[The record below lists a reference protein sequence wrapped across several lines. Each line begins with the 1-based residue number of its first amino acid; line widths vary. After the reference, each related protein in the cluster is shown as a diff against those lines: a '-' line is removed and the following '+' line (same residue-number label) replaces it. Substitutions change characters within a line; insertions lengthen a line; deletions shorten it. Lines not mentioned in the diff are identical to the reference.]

1 MEAKPPPKM
10 GAKPSL
16 ELTHFVTGSVMF
28 FVFFF
33 LHFTT
38 YIPHPKPPFPTG
50 PARVFPPHTIDTRAV
65 VLNLFEWPYPLVP
78 HKIFPYPQSEMDTI
92 IVFVVAVVIIIII
105 VVINSIIN
113 NIIVIIKATADKK
126 RKIGNILV

>member
-1 MEAKPPPKM
+1 MRSPHLKWGDS

-28 FVFFF
+28 FVFFPAF
-33 LHFTT
+33 RNLYT
-38 YIPHPKPPFPTG
+38 PPKTPFPNRS

-65 VLNLFEWPYPLVP
+65 VFNLFEWPYPMVS

-92 IVFVVAVVIIIII
+92 IVFVVVVIIIII
-105 VVINSIIN
+105 VVINSIII
-113 NIIVIIKATADKK
+113 NIIVIIKATAEKK
-126 RKIGNILV
+126 KLVIS